1 MKRVRWP
8 FVILVGF
15 VVAALQASV
24 FDQVTAPFGARI
36 DLALL
41 VVIGT
46 ALAVVAPINAAR
58 IGAVLGLIVDLTQ
71 TAPLGINLLL
81 FGLAGY
87 AVAVSRESLIA
98 AGPLL
103 VSFQG
108 AVATVA
114 VAGLQYMLARVFGLD
129 PPEVGIAVFT
139 PIAGA
144 AIIGA
149 IAVHPAV
156 RVGDLMLA
164 DDPGRYR

>member
-8 FVILVGF
+8 FVVAVG
-15 VVAALQASV
+15 VLIAAVQASV

-71 TAPLGINLLL
+71 TAPFGINLLL

-87 AVAVSRESLIA
+87 AVAVSRESLVA

-129 PPEVGIAVFT
+129 PPAVGLAVVT
-139 PIAGA
+139 P
-144 AIIGA
+144 IIGA
-149 IAVHPAV
+149 AVVGAVAVHPAV
-156 RVGDLMLA
+156 RVGNLLLA
-164 DDPGRYR
+164 DDAGRFR

>member
-1 MKRVRWP
+1 MKRVRWAA
-8 FVILVGF
+8 
-15 VVAALQASV
+15 VVAVGACVAAVQAAV
-24 FDQVTAPFGARI
+24 FDQLDGPFGARV

-58 IGAVLGLIVDLTQ
+58 IGAVLGIIVDLTQ
-71 TAPLGINLLL
+71 TAPFGINLLL

-87 AVAVSRESLIA
+87 AVAVSRESLVA

-108 AVATVA
+108 AVASVA

-129 PPEVGIAVFT
+129 PPAIGIAVLG
-139 PIAGA
+139 PMA
-144 AIIGA
+144 AAALISA
-149 IAVHPAV
+149 VLVHPAV
-156 RVGDLMLA
+156 RIGGVMLA
-164 DDPGRYR
+164 DDAGWRR